1 MLWKHAAAR
10 EKEYMSNRSA
20 LTPDVKGLLLLHEY
34 QETGKKFLHETTEQ
48 IQKKPNTLITYW
60 QISS

>member
-34 QETGKKFLHETTEQ
+34 QETGKKFLHVDLNKGELFSFLSQ
-48 IQKKPNTLITYW
+48 ALVI
-60 QISS
+60 